1 MTQREMLIVTN
12 NYCVYM
18 HIFPNGKRY
27 IGLTGQNP
35 ITRWK
40 RGKNYRNNIYMTRA
54 VEKYG
59 WDNIEHI
66 IVRDGLSKQDAENL
80 EISLIAKYKSNNPQY
95 GYNISNGGE
104 CKGKLTEET
113 RRKISEIRRAQC
125 ADPEYI
131 KKLSLSHKGIPAHNK
146 GVPMSEEQKR
156 KVSLAKMG
164 CEGHGKR
171 KVLCVETGIIYASLA
186 EATQKTGLNTGKIC
200 EVCKGT
206 RHTTGGYHW
215 QYAEV

>member
-1 MTQREMLIVTN
+1 MD

-18 HIFPNGKRY
+18 HIFPNGKKY

-35 ITRWK
+35 VKRWK
-40 RGKNYRNNIYMTRA
+40 RGRNYRNNIHMTRA

-66 IVRDGLSKQDAENL
+66 IVRDGLSKQEAESL
-80 EISLIAKYKSNNPQY
+80 EISLIAKHKCTSPQY

-113 RRKISEIRRAQC
+113 KRKISEIRRAQC
-125 ADPEYI
+125 TDPEFI
-131 KKLSLSHKGIPAHNK
+131 KKLSLAHKGIPAHNK
-146 GVPMSEEQKR
+146 GVPMSEEQKK

-164 CEGHGKR
+164 CEGHNKR
-171 KVLCVETGIIYASLA
+171 KVLCVETGIIYESLA
-186 EATQKTGLNTGKIC
+186 QASKMARVNMGKLC
-200 EVCKGT
+200 EVCRGT
-206 RHTTGGYHW
+206 RKTTGGYHW
-215 QYAEV
+215 QYMEG